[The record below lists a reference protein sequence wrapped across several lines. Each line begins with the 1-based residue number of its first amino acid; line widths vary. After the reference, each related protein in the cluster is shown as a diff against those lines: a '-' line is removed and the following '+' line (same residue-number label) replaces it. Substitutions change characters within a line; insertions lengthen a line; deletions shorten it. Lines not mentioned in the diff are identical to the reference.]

1 MYPLGL
7 HASLKFSDFRLHMVS
22 FPREALLKAGLADS
36 MSPCSFATD
45 SALLRVCVL
54 GVYCSFK
61 GIILVVLSSLGRFL
75 LSASSLLSLHFLLL
89 LVVSCISHLS
99 MMRLV
104 YPLMLNAAY
113 FWFMHKRCTDQLDE
127 LMSDRLW

>member
-45 SALLRVCVL
+45 SALLRVCVP
-54 GVYCSFK
+54 G
-61 GIILVVLSSLGRFL
+61 GAVVSWS
-75 LSASSLLSLHFLLL
+75 LSA
-89 LVVSCISHLS
+89 
-99 MMRLV
+99 
-104 YPLMLNAAY
+104 
-113 FWFMHKRCTDQLDE
+113 
-127 LMSDRLW
+127 